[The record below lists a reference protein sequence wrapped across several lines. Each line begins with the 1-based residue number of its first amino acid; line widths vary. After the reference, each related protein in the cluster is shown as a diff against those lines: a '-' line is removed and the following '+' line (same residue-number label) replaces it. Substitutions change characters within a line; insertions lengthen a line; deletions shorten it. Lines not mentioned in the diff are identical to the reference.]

1 MYTLT
6 VDGNQNSVIT
16 VQTFLHRFDPHGQ
29 HLAVNTGKAAIEL
42 ASVNTFDVI
51 IMETTLSDSVGLEAA
66 RLLRKLQPLSDLMFM
81 TRNPEYAVQ
90 AFELFAVGYLIK
102 PVQEYQLQEVFANLR
117 NTKLPR
123 NTGQPLRMNKIRV
136 QCFGTFEAFH
146 DGTPIRFRTEGS
158 KMLFA
163 FLIDRIGEMCTKT
176 ELASALLT
184 GRDPDNASIDPLR
197 LWIAD
202 LQTTLT
208 LLGEGELLIR
218 KKDQIGLHTDMVDC
232 DYYDWLG
239 KNAASGNNLRPPEKY
254 MSQYSFEKKVMAV
267 KSEPVIE

>member
-1 MYTLT
+1 
-6 VDGNQNSVIT
+6 
-16 VQTFLHRFDPHGQ
+16 
-29 HLAVNTGKAAIEL
+29 
-42 ASVNTFDVI
+42 
-51 IMETTLSDSVGLEAA
+51 
-66 RLLRKLQPLSDLMFM
+66 
-81 TRNPEYAVQ
+81 
-90 AFELFAVGYLIK
+90 
-102 PVQEYQLQEVFANLR
+102 
-117 NTKLPR
+117 
-123 NTGQPLRMNKIRV
+123 
-136 QCFGTFEAFH
+136 
-146 DGTPIRFRTEGS
+146 
-158 KMLFA
+158 MLFA